1 MTTPIITLSTYI
13 FIIDDMKH
21 YIHTGLFALAIL
33 VAVASCS
40 KDDPFEA
47 GTGLTKITA
56 PEVTCT
62 ASTYRS
68 LSFSWTPV
76 DGAVQ
81 YSYSLKDAAGNLYGG
96 NVTYGTKAFFDGLS
110 SDYPYVFSVIAYP
123 GLDSGK
129 EASSEASLTQKTGLV
144 NNEGTFT
151 SYLASGTWKA
161 TLQES
166 SLNTF
171 VLKNWYG
178 QEGYDLEFTVNPV
191 DSTVTVTNGTPD
203 TASGRM
209 IVATG
214 SNKINVK
221 NGVLI
226 DGAKSKFYRLDGMLI
241 LNVQASMGSRQGED
255 TFIWQ

>member
-1 MTTPIITLSTYI
+1 
-13 FIIDDMKH
+13 MKH

-151 SYLASGTWKA
+151 SYLASGTS
-161 TLQES
+161 T
-166 SLNTF
+166 
-171 VLKNWYG
+171 VLVFIP
-178 QEGYDLEFTVNPV
+178 LRACRH
-191 DSTVTVTNGTPD
+191 SRVTVTAVHSRLPTNT
-203 TASGRM
+203 TS
-209 IVATG
+209 AT
-214 SNKINVK
+214 NN
-221 NGVLI
+221 NF
-226 DGAKSKFYRLDGMLI
+226 AT
-241 LNVQASMGSRQGED
+241 N
-255 TFIWQ
+255 